1 MMVRVIKSG
10 VRVEVS
16 VRVRELVG
24 VAVGNVVVL
33 AVDVGD
39 VVLVDVDV
47 SVFVSVGVFEGSIC
61 MLGVRDTGSGVFV
74 DTRVGLLVKVL
85 VGVNVVVATH
95 APVHAVGIA
104 VASR

>member
-1 MMVRVIKSG
+1 MVRVIKSG
-10 VRVEVS
+10 VRVDVS

-47 SVFVSVGVFEGSIC
+47 SVFVSVGVFEGRIC
-61 MLGVRDTGSGVFV
+61 RLGVNDAGSGVLV
-74 DTRVGLLVKVL
+74 ETRVGLLVNVL
-85 VGVNVVVATH
+85 VGVKVVVASH

-104 VASR
+104 VAMS